1 MCRMKKRETHDAM
14 QNLNQLC
21 NHKKEY
27 AKSLRLEQT
36 MSQIPNLEGSEKEN
50 RKAAGTSNRTL
61 GRECAIS
68 KLGIYCGRA
77 CPPHSPAR
85 MDAPPLID

>member
-1 MCRMKKRETHDAM
+1 MCRMKKRETHDSM

-21 NHKKEY
+21 NHKKDPFN
-27 AKSLRLEQT
+27 SLRLEQT
-36 MSQIPNLEGSEKEN
+36 PSQIPNLETSEKEN

-68 KLGIYCGRA
+68 KLGISCGRA
-77 CPPHSPAR
+77 CPPQVHKP
-85 MDAPPLID
+85 I